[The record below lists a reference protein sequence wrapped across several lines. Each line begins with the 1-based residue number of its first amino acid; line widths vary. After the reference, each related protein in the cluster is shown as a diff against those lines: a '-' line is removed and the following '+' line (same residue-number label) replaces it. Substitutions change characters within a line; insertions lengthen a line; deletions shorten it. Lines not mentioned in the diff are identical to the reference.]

1 MSLSSVEGGSR
12 ELALR
17 YNDIAHIDQQAP
29 VASPSVLQVL
39 AELFVRH
46 GVDSHFGL
54 FLLHRHRTLAHNSI
68 MVHARPDVDTDICT
82 MEELGRHQI
91 SPCTFLSQARDKFIP
106 FEYDLS
112 PTQADAEPLPSKPFL
127 TELGNLLWDKRLQG
141 VFGLCRAS
149 PADDPWIERL
159 LSEDGDT
166 IATRV
171 PGDIS
176 SLDGRITQWGFLRK
190 DEGGVRIRALRACKE
205 SESGGH
211 IRNKHPS
218 R

>member
-1 MSLSSVEGGSR
+1 MSAPFIEHGSE
-12 ELALR
+12 ELTLR
-17 YNDIAHIDQQAP
+17 YNRIAHIDRQP
-29 VASPSVLQVL
+29 LPASSSLLQNL

-46 GVDSHFGL
+46 GVHSHFGV
-54 FLLHRHRTLAHNSI
+54 FLLHRHRALAHNSI

-82 MEELGRHQI
+82 MEELGRQDI
-91 SPCTFLSQARDKFIP
+91 SPCTFLSQAPDKFLP
-106 FEYDLS
+106 FEYELS
-112 PTQADAEPLPSKPFL
+112 PTQAEAEPLPRKPFL
-127 TELGNLLWDKRLQG
+127 MELGSFLWDRRLQD

-171 PGDIS
+171 SRTIS
-176 SLDGRITQWGFLRK
+176 SLDGTITQWGFLRE
-190 DEGGVRIRALRACKE
+190 DEGGIRIKALKACKE

-211 IRNKHPS
+211 IRN
-218 R
+218 

>member
-1 MSLSSVEGGSR
+1 MSTPSIEGGSP
-12 ELALR
+12 ELTLR
-17 YNDIAHIDQQAP
+17 YNEIAHIDQQSRT
-29 VASPSVLQVL
+29 ASPSAMQAM

-46 GVDSHFGL
+46 GVDSRFGV
-54 FLLHRHRTLAHNSI
+54 FLLHRHRALAHNSI

-82 MEELGRHQI
+82 MEELGCHRL
-91 SPCTFLSQARDKFIP
+91 SPCTFLSQARDNFIP
-106 FEYDLS
+106 FEYES
-112 PTQADAEPLPSKPFL
+112 SFRQAEAEPLPSKPFL
-127 TELGNLLWDKRLQG
+127 RELGNFLWDRHLQG

-171 PGDIS
+171 SRSIS
-176 SLDGRITQWGFLRK
+176 SIDGTITQWGFLRE
-190 DEGGVRIRALRACKE
+190 DEGGVRIKALKACKE

-211 IRNKHPS
+211 IRN
-218 R
+218 